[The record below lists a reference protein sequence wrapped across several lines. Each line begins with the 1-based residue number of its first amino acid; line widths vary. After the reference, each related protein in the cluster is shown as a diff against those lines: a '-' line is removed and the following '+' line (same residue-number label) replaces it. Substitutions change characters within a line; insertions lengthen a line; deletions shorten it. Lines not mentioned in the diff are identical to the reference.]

1 MSPRYCFREYPVLQV
16 LLWAVLAVAGVAAAV
31 PAGDASKNGA
41 DVSSGAVPLIN
52 AHAHNDY
59 RHPRPLLDALEH
71 GFCSVEVDIHLV
83 DGELL
88 VAHNPDETDPAYTLE
103 ALYLKPLLLRVRENG
118 GAVYRGGPEF
128 TLLIDQK
135 TEAES
140 TYRVLRVLLERYA
153 EMLTADEK
161 GKAKPGAVRVV
172 MSGNRPW
179 DLVLAEES
187 RLVGIDARPDD
198 LDRDLPAGLIP
209 LMSQRWSS
217 LFKWTGAG
225 PMPDGERDELAA
237 LVRKAHEKGARVRFW
252 ATPENP
258 LLWKTLL
265 DAGVDLINTDRLD
278 ELRGFLL
285 DRGGPLGRL
294 P

>member
-1 MSPRYCFREYPVLQV
+1 MSPRYFFRKLPVLQV
-16 LLWAVLAVAGVAAAV
+16 LLWAVLAVAGVAQAV

-41 DVSSGAVPLIN
+41 DVSSGAMPLIN

-88 VAHNPDETDPAYTLE
+88 VAHNPDETDPARTLE
-103 ALYLKPLLLRVRENG
+103 ALYLKPLLRRVRENG

-135 TEAES
+135 TEAEPA
-140 TYRVLRVLLERYA
+140 YRVLRVLLEGYA
-153 EMLTADEK
+153 EMLTANEA
-161 GKAKPGAVRVV
+161 GVAKPGAVRVIL
-172 MSGNRPW
+172 SGNRPW

-187 RLVGIDARPDD
+187 RLVGIDARPKD